1 MCSQIDFETFHTP
14 AAMQF
19 SPLLNIQAIIPWL
32 KEKTNKQT
40 NKQNKTK
47 NIKFTNLTPLIL

>member
-1 MCSQIDFETFHTP
+1 
-14 AAMQF
+14 MQF

-47 NIKFTNLTPLIL
+47 NIKFTNLTPLL